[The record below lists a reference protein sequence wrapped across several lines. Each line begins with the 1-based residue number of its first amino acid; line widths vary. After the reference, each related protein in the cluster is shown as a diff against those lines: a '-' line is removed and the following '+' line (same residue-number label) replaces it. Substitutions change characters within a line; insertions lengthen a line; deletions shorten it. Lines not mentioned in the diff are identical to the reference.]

1 MLIALTISIAV
12 NVILAIACVVVN
24 RKRHEA
30 YGTLLLYD
38 NEGMVVE
45 LDDENSMKRIFAS
58 EYATFRVKHSKT
70 H

>member
-1 MLIALTISIAV
+1 MVIALTISIAINIV
-12 NVILAIACVVVN
+12 LAITCVVIN

-45 LDDENSMKRIFAS
+45 LDDEDSMKRIFAS
-58 EYATFRVKHSKT
+58 KYATFRVKHSKT

>member
-1 MLIALTISIAV
+1 MVIALTISVIV
-12 NVILAIACVVVN
+12 NIVLAITCAVIN

-45 LDDENSMKRIFAS
+45 LDDEDSMGRIFTS
-58 EYATFRVKHSKT
+58 EYATFRVKHNRT

>member
-1 MLIALTISIAV
+1 MVIALTISIAV
-12 NVILAIACVVVN
+12 NIVLAIACAVVN

-45 LDDENSMKRIFAS
+45 LDDEDSMKRIFAS

>member
-1 MLIALTISIAV
+1 MVIALSISIAV
-12 NVILAIACVVVN
+12 NIVLAIACIVAN

-45 LDDENSMKRIFAS
+45 LDDEDSMKRIFAS
-58 EYATFRVKHSKT
+58 EYATFRVKHNKT

>member
-1 MLIALTISIAV
+1 MVIALTISIAV
-12 NVILAIACVVVN
+12 NIVLAITCVVVN

-45 LDDENSMKRIFAS
+45 LDDEDSMKRIFAS
-58 EYATFRVKHSKT
+58 EYATFRVKHNKT

>member
-1 MLIALTISIAV
+1 MVIALSISIAINIV
-12 NVILAIACVVVN
+12 LAIACVVVN

-45 LDDENSMKRIFAS
+45 LDDEDSMKRIFAS
-58 EYATFRVKHSKT
+58 EYATFRVKHNKT

>member
-1 MLIALTISIAV
+1 MVIALSISITINIV
-12 NVILAIACVVVN
+12 LTITCVMVN
-24 RKRHEA
+24 RKRREA

-45 LDDENSMKRIFAS
+45 LDDEDSMGRIFAS
-58 EYATFRVKHSKT
+58 EYATFRVKHNKT

>member
-1 MLIALTISIAV
+1 MVIALTISIIV
-12 NVILAIACVVVN
+12 NIVLAITCVAIN
-24 RKRHEA
+24 RKKHEA

-45 LDDENSMKRIFAS
+45 LDDEDSMRRIFAS
-58 EYATFRVKHSKT
+58 EYATFRVKHNRT

>member
-1 MLIALTISIAV
+1 MVIALSISI
-12 NVILAIACVVVN
+12 VINIVLAIACVVAN
-24 RKRHEA
+24 RKRREA

-45 LDDENSMKRIFAS
+45 LDDEDSMKRIFAS